1 MQVVK
6 DKPFFHDKEETDL
19 SSDIEVIRQ
28 FFESTN
34 RIEFEDIA
42 LVREIYDSREYL
54 VTFDLFCKKVKI
66 KNGLVIS
73 CNESK

>member
-1 MQVVK
+1 MK
-6 DKPFFHDKEETDL
+6 DKIFFHDKKEKNV
-19 SSDIEVIRQ
+19 SNDIEIIRH

-54 VTFDLFCKKVKI
+54 VTFDLFCKKIEI

-73 CNESK
+73 CKESK

>member
-1 MQVVK
+1 MK
-6 DKPFFHDKEETDL
+6 DKIFFHDKEEKNV
-19 SSDIEVIRQ
+19 SNDIEIIRH
-28 FFESTN
+28 FFKSTN

-66 KNGLVIS
+66 KKGLVIS
-73 CNESK
+73 CKESK

>member
-1 MQVVK
+1 MK
-6 DKPFFHDKEETDL
+6 DKIFFHDKKQKNV
-19 SSDIEVIRQ
+19 SNDIEIIRH

-73 CNESK
+73 CKESK